1 MKMYTIYQVK
11 SGDTLASIANKYGI
25 PINDLSSING
35 IMMGTNLNPGDYIVV
50 PKMDNDNLYF
60 TRYTIKDGDTM
71 YSIARRYNVDPKYLL
86 RLNGLNEN
94 DTIYSGDYIFVPREG
109 VKFYITGMDNTLND
123 VTRNLGATPDE
134 VASQNNTIYLTNDQ
148 LFVYRK

>member
-60 TRYTIKDGDTM
+60 TRYTIKDGDTI

-94 DTIYSGDYIFVPREG
+94 DTIYSGDYLFVPREG

-123 VTRNLGATPDE
+123 VTRSLGATPDE

-148 LFVYRK
+148 LFVYKK

>member
-1 MKMYTIYQVK
+1 MYTIYQVQ

-35 IMMGTNLNPGDYIVV
+35 IIMGTNLNHGDYIVV
-50 PKMDNDNLYF
+50 PRMEKENIYF
-60 TRYTIKDGDTM
+60 SKYSIKDGDTI
-71 YSIARRYNVDPKYLL
+71 YSIARRYNIDPRFLL

-94 DTIYSGDYIFVPREG
+94 DVIYSGDYIFVPNDG
-109 VKFYITGMDNTLND
+109 VKFYITGMDNTLDD
-123 VTRNLGATPDE
+123 VIKYLNVTPDE
-134 VASQNNTIYLTNDQ
+134 FASQNTTIYLTNDQ

>member
-60 TRYTIKDGDTM
+60 TRYTIKDGDTI

-94 DTIYSGDYIFVPREG
+94 DTIYSGDYLFVPREG

-123 VTRNLGATPDE
+123 VTRSLGATPDE

>member
-25 PINDLSSING
+25 PMNDLSSING

-50 PKMDNDNLYF
+50 PKMDNENLYF
-60 TRYTIKDGDTM
+60 TRYVIQDGDTI
-71 YSIARRYNVDPKYLL
+71 YSIARKYNIDSNYLL

-94 DTIYSGDYIFVPREG
+94 DTVYSGDYLFVPKDG
-109 VKFYITGMDNTLND
+109 VKFYITGMDNTLSD
-123 VTRNLGATPDE
+123 VISFLGVTPDE
-134 VASQNNTIYLTNDQ
+134 FVSQNNTIYLTNDQ

>member
-1 MKMYTIYQVK
+1 MYTIYQVK

-25 PINDLSSING
+25 PMNDLSSING
-35 IMMGTNLNPGDYIVV
+35 IMMGVNLNPGDYIVV

-60 TRYTIKDGDTM
+60 ARYTIKDGDTI
-71 YSIARRYNVDPKYLL
+71 YSIARKYNIDPSYLL

-94 DTIYSGDYIFVPREG
+94 DTIYSGDFIFVPRDG
-109 VKFYITGMDNTLND
+109 VKFYITGMDNTLGD
-123 VTRNLGATPDE
+123 VISFLGVTPDE
-134 VASQNNTIYLTNDQ
+134 FVSQNNTIYLTNDQ

>member
-1 MKMYTIYQVK
+1 MYTIYQVQ

-25 PINDLSSING
+25 PMNDLSSING

-50 PKMDNDNLYF
+50 PKMNNENLYF
-60 TRYTIKDGDTM
+60 ARYTIKDGDTL
-71 YSIARRYNVDPKYLL
+71 YSIARRYSIDPKYLL

-94 DTIYSGDYIFVPREG
+94 DIIYSGDYIFVPREG

-123 VTRNLGATPDE
+123 VTKSLGATPDE
-134 VASQNNTIYLTNDQ
+134 IASQNNTIYLTNDQ

>member
-1 MKMYTIYQVK
+1 MYTIYKVE

-50 PKMDNDNLYF
+50 PKMDSENLYF

-71 YSIARRYNVDPKYLL
+71 YSIAKRYGTDPKYLL

-94 DTIYSGDYIFVPREG
+94 DIIYSGDYIFVPKDG
-109 VKFYITGMDNTLND
+109 VSFYITGMDNTLGD
-123 VTRNLGATPDE
+123 VTRNLGTTPNE
-134 VASQNNTIYLTNDQ
+134 LASQNNTIYLTNDQ
-148 LFVYRK
+148 LFVIRK

>member
-1 MKMYTIYQVK
+1 MYTIYQVK
-11 SGDTLASIANKYGI
+11 SGDTLSSVANKYGI
-25 PINDLSSING
+25 PINDLSAING
-35 IMMGTNLNPGDYIVV
+35 IMMGTSLNPGDYLVV
-50 PKMDNDNLYF
+50 PKMDNENLYF
-60 TRYTIKDGDTM
+60 TRYIIKDGDTI
-71 YSIARRYNVDPKYLL
+71 YGIARRYNIDPKYLL

-123 VTRNLGATPDE
+123 VTRSFNVTPDDL
-134 VASQNNTIYLTNDQ
+134 VSQNNTIYLTNDQ

>member
-1 MKMYTIYQVK
+1 MYTIYQVK

-25 PINDLSSING
+25 PMNDLSSING

-50 PKMDNDNLYF
+50 PKMDNENLYF
-60 TRYTIKDGDTM
+60 TRYVIQDGDTI
-71 YSIARRYNVDPKYLL
+71 YSIARKYNIDSNYLL

-94 DTIYSGDYIFVPREG
+94 DTVYSGDYLFVPKDG
-109 VKFYITGMDNTLND
+109 VKFYITGMDNTLSD
-123 VTRNLGATPDE
+123 VISFLGVTPDE
-134 VASQNNTIYLTNDQ
+134 FVSQNNTIYLTNDQ

>member
-1 MKMYTIYQVK
+1 MYTIYKVE

-50 PKMDNDNLYF
+50 PKMDSENLYF

-71 YSIARRYNVDPKYLL
+71 YSIAKRYGTDPKYLL

-94 DTIYSGDYIFVPREG
+94 DIIYSGDYIFVPKDG
-109 VKFYITGMDNTLND
+109 VSFYITGMDDTLGD
-123 VTRNLGATPDE
+123 VTRNLGTTPNE
-134 VASQNNTIYLTNDQ
+134 LASQNNTIYLTNDQ
-148 LFVYRK
+148 LFVIRK

>member
-1 MKMYTIYQVK
+1 MYSIYQVQ
-11 SGDTLASIANKYGI
+11 SGDTLTSIANKYGI

-60 TRYTIKDGDTM
+60 TRYTIKNGDTM
-71 YSIARRYNVDPKYLL
+71 YSIARRYNIDPKYLL

-94 DTIYSGDYIFVPREG
+94 DTIYSGDYIFVPRED
-109 VKFYITGMDNTLND
+109 VKFYITEMDNTLND
-123 VTRNLGATPDE
+123 VTRSLGVTPDE
-134 VASQNNTIYLTNDQ
+134 LANQNNTIYLTNDQ